1 MQRIPTTIS
10 NVIRTSYFNV
20 FPEVNRRLDEWRE
33 KAEAIPNE
41 ELRTQALSSIASK
54 TFHCEGGSIYSTLAK
69 AQWKR
74 AIQFIV
80 AYQTISDYLD
90 NLCDRS
96 TSLDPVDFR
105 QIHES
110 MREALQPNYD
120 SQTKTNFYK
129 MREEQDDGGYLQ
141 ALVDTCQDVIQD
153 IPHYEKLYP
162 EVERLA
168 SLYIDLQVHK
178 HVTLEERVPR
188 LEKWY
193 DAEYSGD
200 DLAWY
205 EFSAASGST
214 LGIFCIISY
223 GLAGKD
229 FSKEIFDSYF
239 PYIQGLHIMLDYFI
253 DQEEDREE
261 ADLNFCFYYED
272 EEQLLERM
280 NYFIEK
286 AKLVTEGLPDQNFH
300 RLIVDGLIGLYLS
313 DSKVKEL
320 QHKRREIRGL
330 VHSTGW
336 RAGLVYWNGK
346 LYRKWKGR

>member
-129 MREEQDDGGYLQ
+129 MREEQDDGGCLH

-188 LEKWY
+188 LEK
-193 DAEYSGD
+193 
-200 DLAWY
+200 L
-205 EFSAASGST
+205 
-214 LGIFCIISY
+214 
-223 GLAGKD
+223 
-229 FSKEIFDSYF
+229 
-239 PYIQGLHIMLDYFI
+239 
-253 DQEEDREE
+253 R
-261 ADLNFCFYYED
+261 
-272 EEQLLERM
+272 
-280 NYFIEK
+280 
-286 AKLVTEGLPDQNFH
+286 
-300 RLIVDGLIGLYLS
+300 
-313 DSKVKEL
+313 
-320 QHKRREIRGL
+320 
-330 VHSTGW
+330 
-336 RAGLVYWNGK
+336 
-346 LYRKWKGR
+346 